1 MANAVITVVDEVFG
15 WFKSIFKKAP
25 SWIVIAQTAIN
36 LAAIGFEGVTAA
48 LDPSLAAVADP
59 IISAI
64 QVKLGTVV
72 SLIKTGDASS
82 AASILQTIEADLA
95 QLESVTNIEDPE
107 TKAKIAA
114 VVATLNAVLA
124 ALPVSA

>member
-48 LDPSLAAVADP
+48 LDPSLAAVGD
-59 IISAI
+59 ISL
-64 QVKLGTVV
+64 V
-72 SLIKTGDASS
+72 
-82 AASILQTIEADLA
+82 
-95 QLESVTNIEDPE
+95 
-107 TKAKIAA
+107 
-114 VVATLNAVLA
+114 
-124 ALPVSA
+124 